1 VERPVVET
9 IGDRAKIHTELGRPT
24 RHELLVEGAA
34 GPTLLGTVSYSIRR
48 HLATATRSAMKIRPL
63 QDRVIVKRV
72 KEEEK
77 TKGGI
82 IRPDSNVK
90 EDVWQGMV
98 GLVVKK
104 GPIAFVDDDEN
115 RFGGANV
122 EVGEW
127 VAFTPGDG
135 RRVQINGV
143 DCRIIEDTQ
152 LMLKVAD
159 PAIITHY
166 K

>member
-1 VERPVVET
+1 MTSTSAVFKLSAADDPRKAIMDT
-9 IGDRAKIHTELGRPT
+9 IGPALSNISDVLHGKV
-24 RHELLVEGAA
+24 LVALYIA
-34 GPTLLGTVSYSIRR
+34 P
-48 HLATATRSAMKIRPL
+48 
-63 QDRVIVKRV
+63 
-72 KEEEK
+72 EK

-104 GPIAFVDDDEN
+104 GAIAFKDDDTTK
-115 RFGGANV
+115 FGGV
-122 EVGEW
+122 DLIEGQDW

-135 RRVQINGV
+135 RRIQIGSV
-143 DCRIIEDTQ
+143 DCRIVEDTQ
-152 LMLKVAD
+152 ILLKVKD
-159 PAIITHY
+159 PSIVTHY

>member
-1 VERPVVET
+1 MSSTSAVFKLSSADDPKKA
-9 IGDRAKIHTELGRPT
+9 IQSALKGALDQI
-24 RHELLVEGAA
+24 ELLHSKVLVALYIA
-34 GPTLLGTVSYSIRR
+34 P
-48 HLATATRSAMKIRPL
+48 
-63 QDRVIVKRV
+63 
-72 KEEEK
+72 EK

-115 RFGGANV
+115 RFGGGDV
-122 EVGEW
+122 QLGEW

-135 RRVQINGV
+135 RRIQINGV
-143 DCRIIEDTQ
+143 DCRLIEDTQ
-152 LMLKVAD
+152 LMLKVND
-159 PAIITHY
+159 PSIITHY

>member
-1 VERPVVET
+1 MSSTSAVFKLSAADDPKKA
-9 IGDRAKIHTELGRPT
+9 IQSALKGALDQIS
-24 RHELLVEGAA
+24 LLHSKVLVALYIS
-34 GPTLLGTVSYSIRR
+34 P
-48 HLATATRSAMKIRPL
+48 
-63 QDRVIVKRV
+63 
-72 KEEEK
+72 EK

-104 GPIAFVDDDEN
+104 GPIAFVDDETN
-115 RFGGANV
+115 RFGGADAAI
-122 EVGEW
+122 GEW

-135 RRVQINGV
+135 RRIQINGV

-152 LMLKVAD
+152 LMLKVSD
-159 PAIITHY
+159 PSIITHY

>member
-1 VERPVVET
+1 MSSTSAVFKLSAADDPKKAIQST
-9 IGDRAKIHTELGRPT
+9 LKGALDKI
-24 RHELLVEGAA
+24 ELLHSKVLVALYIA
-34 GPTLLGTVSYSIRR
+34 P
-48 HLATATRSAMKIRPL
+48 
-63 QDRVIVKRV
+63 
-72 KEEEK
+72 EK

-135 RRVQINGV
+135 RRIQINGV
-143 DCRIIEDTQ
+143 DCRLIEDTQ
-152 LMLKVAD
+152 LMLKVND
-159 PAIITHY
+159 PSIITHY

>member
-1 VERPVVET
+1 MSTSAVFKLSAAENPKKAILDAMKGVAEKV
-9 IGDRAKIHTELGRPT
+9 
-24 RHELLVEGAA
+24 ELLHSKVLVALYIA
-34 GPTLLGTVSYSIRR
+34 P
-48 HLATATRSAMKIRPL
+48 
-63 QDRVIVKRV
+63 
-72 KEEEK
+72 EK

-104 GPIAFVDDDEN
+104 GPVAFVDDDN
-115 RFGGANV
+115 NHFGGADV
-122 EVGEW
+122 AIGDW

-135 RRVQINGV
+135 RRIQINGV

-152 LMLKVAD
+152 LMLKLDEPSIV
-159 PAIITHY
+159 THY

>member
-1 VERPVVET
+1 MSSTSAVFKLSAADDPKKAIQST
-9 IGDRAKIHTELGRPT
+9 LKGALDKI
-24 RHELLVEGAA
+24 ELLHSKVLVALYIA
-34 GPTLLGTVSYSIRR
+34 P
-48 HLATATRSAMKIRPL
+48 
-63 QDRVIVKRV
+63 
-72 KEEEK
+72 EK